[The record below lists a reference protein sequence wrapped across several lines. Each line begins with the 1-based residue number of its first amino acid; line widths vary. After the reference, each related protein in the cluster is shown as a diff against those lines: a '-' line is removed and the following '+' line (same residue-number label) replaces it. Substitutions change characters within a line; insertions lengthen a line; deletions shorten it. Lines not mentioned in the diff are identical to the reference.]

1 MYKRKERSTER
12 RRPRD
17 QKCGDRN
24 TEIDKTKIENTETDN
39 TEKVE
44 VKSKKTLKVAES
56 QQQVEPGEVSSED
69 LGIWLKSIRMGKYLK
84 LFVENEIDVDVLTEL
99 TDDDLKDLEIP
110 LGSRRR
116 LLKAV
121 VEADNL
127 HAEVAMAVSNLSQAS
142 VGAET
147 GSKSVKKKKA
157 KKKKAIKK
165 KPTEKKAGKTSR

>member
-1 MYKRKERSTER
+1 
-12 RRPRD
+12 
-17 QKCGDRN
+17 
-24 TEIDKTKIENTETDN
+24 
-39 TEKVE
+39 
-44 VKSKKTLKVAES
+44 
-56 QQQVEPGEVSSED
+56 
-69 LGIWLKSIRMGKYLK
+69 MGKYLK

>member
-1 MYKRKERSTER
+1 M
-12 RRPRD
+12 
-17 QKCGDRN
+17 
-24 TEIDKTKIENTETDN
+24 
-39 TEKVE
+39 E
-44 VKSKKTLKVAES
+44 VKSKKPLKVAES

-142 VGAET
+142 ARAKPA
-147 GSKSVKKKKA
+147 SKSVKKKKA